1 MFFTF
6 ESAFAPYVG
15 FGVLMTSNLGTNA
28 LYLRFATATSLM
40 KDAKVRLKMKW
51 YPPIFV
57 RGKSVGIN
65 LELNCFSLNSY
76 PQAAILVV
84 TDGRTGKTPQKPQRK
99 LCKILF
105 AV

>member
-1 MFFTF
+1 MI

-28 LYLRFATATSLM
+28 LYLRFATATVLM

-57 RGKSVGIN
+57 REKGVGIN
-65 LELNCFSLNSY
+65 LELICLSFNLGIGMPYYQEGFKSCWFGEDRVLKSFN
-76 PQAAILVV
+76 
-84 TDGRTGKTPQKPQRK
+84 
-99 LCKILF
+99 
-105 AV
+105 